1 MLKKYEKASEQVSIK
16 GVIKAR
22 KAISHYIQRT
32 NLVYYSELSRLI
44 GCDAFVKHENHMPTG
59 SFKIRGAINFFHTIP
74 KQKVENGVLCSTR
87 GNHGLAMA
95 WAARWFNVPCTVVVP
110 ENNNPETNR
119 TIESFGSELIVHGKD
134 FYEAQFFCDELVA
147 AAGYYYVEQGNEP
160 EMLNGIG
167 TMGLEIFEDLS
178 DVDAIVCPIGGGAG
192 CASLLKV
199 AQAINPGVEII
210 GVQAE
215 KAPAFA
221 RSLEK
226 GDWVVIDQAD
236 TIADGLAAR
245 SVFQLPYMIMK
256 DCIKDVVLLTED
268 EILEGICLALTTTH
282 NLAEAAG
289 AASIMGAM
297 KRKDKLAGKKVVL
310 VMSGGN
316 LDRNH
321 LELALAH
328 SRKSAKSGVGP
339 R

>member
-1 MLKKYEKASEQVSIK
+1 MLKKYEKASERVSIK
-16 GVIKAR
+16 GVLKAR
-22 KAISHYIQRT
+22 EAISHYVQPT
-32 NLVYYSELSRLI
+32 NLIYYSELSRLI

-74 KQKVENGVLCSTR
+74 KENVENGVLVSTR

-95 WAARWFNVPCTVVVP
+95 WASRWFNVPCTVVVP

-119 TIESFGSELIVHGKD
+119 IIESFGTELIVHGKD
-134 FYEAQFFCDELVA
+134 FYDAQFYCDELVA

-178 DVDAIVCPIGGGAG
+178 DVDVIICPIGGGAG

-215 KAPAFA
+215 RAAAFYQ
-221 RSLEK
+221 SLRK
-226 GDWVVIDQAD
+226 GDWVVIDHAD
-236 TIADGLAAR
+236 TVADGLAAR
-245 SVFQLPYMIMK
+245 SVFPLPYTIMK
-256 DCIKDVVLLTED
+256 DHIQDVVLLSED
-268 EILEGICLALTTTH
+268 EILEGICLALSTTH

-289 AASIMGAM
+289 AASIMGAI
-297 KRKDKLAGKKVVL
+297 KRKEKLAGKKVVL
-310 VMSGGN
+310 IMSGGN
-316 LDRNH
+316 IDREH
-321 LELALAH
+321 LEQALNH
-328 SRKSAKSGVGP
+328 SPNRV
-339 R
+339 